1 MVDSEGVK
9 SLIQIT
15 QLQFPNMHIMLK
27 TSLGKTQNLGSIWS
41 HATVVM
47 VGEWEESIIVPP
59 YLMFGAKL
67 LNISNKR
74 VEWVTASLIYIK
86 RSVSN
91 QLMFWTFQTK
101 FWTFQTNMWRSYTI
115 IDLCQKKRWQFAGSC
130 SSSDSSPKIFAKHLL
145 SIMMLRYLQS
155 IC

>member
-1 MVDSEGVK
+1 MKKHAVRDHLLILMFDSEEVK

-27 TSLGKTQNLGSIWS
+27 TSSGKTQYLWSIWS

-59 YLMFGAKL
+59 YLMFGAKHF
-67 LNISNKR
+67 KQMCG
-74 VEWVTASLIYIK
+74 
-86 RSVSN
+86 VS
-91 QLMFWTFQTK
+91 Q
-101 FWTFQTNMWRSYTI
+101 TI

-130 SSSDSSPKIFAKHLL
+130 SSSDSSPKIFAK
-145 SIMMLRYLQS
+145 YLQN